1 MECAAHNFFR
11 LLAAEQQIC
20 GLGTHIGA
28 HKEHHGHT
36 GLGQCFRQKWRDER
50 FCRRAGVGGHVNS
63 LANAELGIAAAEYL
77 KVREEH
83 IVRRA
88 ARQVGAGFKH
98 LLRIGGDLLARDPG
112 QLFGNVL
119 VKRRGGRR
127 TEHQRV
133 RQNSGKQQACN
144 LGWDLYTVLFIH
156 AADDSSGAANRL
168 VAEIHRPGSFQC
180 TKTVMVDDLQ
190 NLRLLQTIHSL
201 TALVV
206 VHHNDLLAVH
216 VQQITAAD
224 DTAIFAIGIQDGKI
238 AVAHIGHDLAGVFH
252 CSIHAEFQQV
262 LAAHKVAH
270 RGSGGNQAG
279 GGVRIKRGGNDNA
292 SFFLCAGQNG
302 TRHSRAAADNNGTG
316 ATVNGAH
323 LHFVPVGHQHNIAGV
338 HGTIHNFRAG
348 ANKNAAGGNA
358 GIGVAQQHFAFQGA
372 EHVFVARLGFCQNLS
387 IK

>member
-1 MECAAHNFFR
+1 M
-11 LLAAEQQIC
+11 
-20 GLGTHIGA
+20 
-28 HKEHHGHT
+28 
-36 GLGQCFRQKWRDER
+36 
-50 FCRRAGVGGHVNS
+50 
-63 LANAELGIAAAEYL
+63 
-77 KVREEH
+77 
-83 IVRRA
+83 
-88 ARQVGAGFKH
+88 
-98 LLRIGGDLLARDPG
+98 
-112 QLFGNVL
+112 
-119 VKRRGGRR
+119 
-127 TEHQRV
+127 
-133 RQNSGKQQACN
+133 
-144 LGWDLYTVLFIH
+144 LFIH

-168 VAEIHRPGSFQC
+168 VTEIHRPGSFQC

-270 RGSGGNQAG
+270 RGGGGNQAG